1 MPFNAKNQRKKVKGC
16 ARNRQN
22 GFQWK
27 NCSICD
33 GDICLQAMED
43 TTPSFQEWGRG
54 RPFSMD
60 ISPYMSASPF
70 LKNILHKLCILF
82 QCHQHARLF
91 FPLYIPEQNVFCKF
105 HQTYLD
111 IERAEMSNSYHFQGG
126 VSQRHPEHG
135 ELDQRA
141 LRQEGIHQKSKI
153 KNQNQNQR
161 AV

>member
-1 MPFNAKNQRKKVKGC
+1 MPFNAKNQRKKGKGC
-16 ARNRQN
+16 AQQEETKFWNHQN

-33 GDICLQAMED
+33 HDICLQAMED

-70 LKNILHKLCILF
+70 LKNILHKSCISF
-82 QCHQHARLF
+82 QCHRHARSF
-91 FPLYIPEQNVFCKF
+91 FPLYIAEQNSVFFCKF
-105 HQTYLD
+105 HHTYLD
-111 IERAEMSNSYHFQGG
+111 IERAEMSNSYNFQGG
-126 VSQRHPEHG
+126 ISPRHPEHG

-141 LRQEGIHQKSKI
+141 LRQEGFHPKSI
-153 KNQNQNQR
+153 
-161 AV
+161 